1 DCKGFLELVNL
12 VLCFLLHFVRHL
24 SFRFEL
30 VCAVLSVHQ
39 LSQELSGLTLEV
51 VLDFHF
57 QLVYA
62 ALGTCQLLLK
72 VGDVLVA

>member
-1 DCKGFLELVNL
+1 M
-12 VLCFLLHFVRHL
+12 
-24 SFRFEL
+24 
-30 VCAVLSVHQ
+30 HQ

-62 ALGTCQLLLK
+62 ALGTFQLLLK